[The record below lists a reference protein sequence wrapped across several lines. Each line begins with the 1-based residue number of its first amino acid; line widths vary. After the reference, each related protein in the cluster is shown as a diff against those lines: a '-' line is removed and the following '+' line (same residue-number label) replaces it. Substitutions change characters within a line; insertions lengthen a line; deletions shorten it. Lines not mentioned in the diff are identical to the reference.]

1 MRLGLVGLNSIMQR
15 FLTTTTGHA
24 SSEGEEEAEFGEYIS
39 FGVIPLAMTLGVLTR
54 FTLAKW
60 LP

>member
-1 MRLGLVGLNSIMQR
+1 MQR
-15 FLTTTTGHA
+15 FLDETTTNGHA

-39 FGVIPLAMTLGVLTR
+39 FGVIPLAMILGVLTR